1 MTVTNQQFV
10 DEGLRLVDEGAE
22 RGLRL
27 RILGS
32 LAIRLHCPQHLSLL
46 EAMERAA
53 PADIDFAAGSRQA
66 RDVVRFLKEQGYV
79 EDERITIATEGT
91 RYCFEHPDT
100 RLSLD
105 VFVERL
111 DFCHRI
117 PFEDR
122 LDLDAPTLPT
132 PDLLLGKLQI
142 VEINLKDIQDA
153 IVLLLEHAV
162 VDHRNGP
169 ESIDASYVAELL
181 RGDWGFHYTVME
193 NLEKVRRFIPQFG
206 AIGPEQAKLLNER
219 IDALERVIE
228 EAPKTRKWR
237 MRAKVGPK
245 VRWYQEV
252 SEKESG
258 L

>member
-1 MTVTNQQFV
+1 MTVTTHQYV
-10 DEGLRLVDEGAE
+10 DEGLRLVGEGDK

-32 LAIRLHCPQHLSLL
+32 LAIRLHCPENLPLL
-46 EAMERAA
+46 ETMERGS
-53 PADIDFAAGSRQA
+53 PADIDFAAAGKQA
-66 RDVVRFLKEQGYV
+66 RDVVRFLREEGYV
-79 EDERITIATEGT
+79 EDEKITIATEGT
-91 RYCFEHPDT
+91 RYSLSHPET
-100 RLSLD
+100 GVCLD

-117 PFEDR
+117 PFEER
-122 LDLDAPTLPT
+122 LGLDAPTLPT

-142 VEINLKDIQDA
+142 VEINLKDIKDA
-153 IVLLLEHAV
+153 IVLLLEHPV

-169 ESIDASYVAELL
+169 DTIDASYVADLL
-181 RGDWGFHYTVME
+181 SGDWGFYYTVVE
-193 NLEKVRRFIPQFG
+193 NLEKVRRFVGQFDV
-206 AIGPEQAKLLNER
+206 ISPEQARVVHER
-219 IDALERVIE
+219 IDALKQLIE
-228 EAPKTRKWR
+228 DAPKTRKWK

-252 SEKESG
+252 SEKDSG